1 MTKQFMKRLRYMVFC
16 AFNREGVEHAEW
28 LKKHGCFHSMGKGCY
43 FMPYTMPN
51 DDEFIRLGNNV
62 IVAADVRF
70 ICHDGIHHVFN
81 GENNTEEKCSRLWG
95 CIDIR
100 DNVFIGTGAI
110 ILAGTRIGPN
120 AIISA
125 GAVVSHD
132 VPPGSIVGGVPA
144 KVIGSYDDLK
154 QKRMEY
160 TRSLPKGEK
169 RAERLIRLW
178 KEADESLSENEVK
191 GCTDGLEND

>member
-1 MTKQFMKRLRYMVFC
+1 MVYC
-16 AFNREGVEHAEW
+16 AFKRDGFEHAEW

-51 DDEFIRLGNNV
+51 DDAFIRLGNNV
-62 IVAADVRF
+62 IVAADVSF

-81 GENNTEEKCSRLWG
+81 GEVNSDIDAAIGLNNPEKKISRLWG

-100 DNVFIGTGAI
+100 DNVFIGSGSV

-120 AIISA
+120 VIISA

-160 TRSLPKGEK
+160 SRSLPKGEK
-169 RAERLIRLW
+169 RAERLKRLW
-178 KEADESLSENEVK
+178 REMDESLKVNEGVECIDDL
-191 GCTDGLEND
+191 GND